1 MTVLVI
7 LKCVVYT
14 RHSAAATQLWCSEVL
29 IVETLPQAIAPTLA
43 NAPSPKTVSAGAQQ
57 ALQSLPSA
65 FGPEDL
71 VAHRGMCA
79 RVQLELGAVQ
89 LDRHRVRMQ
98 EALIAGVPVRIFT
111 PPEIPAQNRARVLLN
126 LHGGG
131 FTVDAGSVTE
141 NVPVAAYARMTVIA
155 ARYRLA
161 PEHPFP
167 AAVDDAEAVY
177 SALLGDHTREQIG
190 LYGTSAG
197 ACLCAQLLVRLARA
211 GRPLPRAFGFFTG
224 TADLS
229 RSGDSEFFFRP
240 ASDPASNADQFT
252 AYVGNHDRLSPMIS
266 PIFSDLKGFPP
277 TLCIA
282 GTRDFMLS
290 QTSLFH
296 QALLR
301 SGVDARLLIFEAM
314 PHAHWI
320 FLDLPESDQAFR
332 SVAGFFTNQFG
343 VGD

>member
-1 MTVLVI
+1 VLVEKI
-7 LKCVVYT
+7 AQVVD
-14 RHSAAATQLWCSEVL
+14 A
-29 IVETLPQAIAPTLA
+29 
-43 NAPSPKTVSAGAQQ
+43 APSPKTVSAAAQEVLRGLSNV
-57 ALQSLPSA
+57 A
-65 FGPEDL
+65 GPEDL
-71 VAHRGMCA
+71 EIHRGMCA
-79 RVQLELGAVQ
+79 RVQRELGAVQ
-89 LDRHRVRMQ
+89 LERHGVQMR
-98 EALIAGVPVRIFT
+98 ESSIAGVAVRIFT
-111 PPEIPAQNRARVLLN
+111 PGEIPVGNRGCVLFN

-141 NVPVAAYARMTVIA
+141 NAPIAAYARMTVVA

-177 SALLGDHTREQIG
+177 RALAGDHTADRIG

-197 ACLCAQLLVRLARA
+197 ACLCAQLLVRLRNT
-211 GRPLPRAFGFFTG
+211 GLPLPRAFGFFTG

-240 ASDPASNADQFT
+240 AGDPTSIADQFFE
-252 AYVGNHDRLSPMIS
+252 YVGGHDRLSPQIS

-290 QTSLFH
+290 QTALFH
-296 QALLR
+296 HALLR
-301 SGVDARLLIFEAM
+301 SGVDARLLVFEAM

-320 FLDLPESDQAFR
+320 FLDLPECDQAFR
-332 SVAGFFTNQFG
+332 AMANFFGSNLKSVG
-343 VGD
+343 

>member
-1 MTVLVI
+1 VSVWLPPTPS
-7 LKCVVYT
+7 
-14 RHSAAATQLWCSEVL
+14 SADEVL
-29 IVETLPQAIAPTLA
+29 LVEKVPQAVLSTLS
-43 NAPSPKTVSAGAQQ
+43 NAPSPETVSAAAQE
-57 ALQSLPSA
+57 ALRSLPSA
-65 FGPEDL
+65 SGPEDL
-71 VAHRGMCA
+71 EIHRAMCA
-79 RVQLELGAVQ
+79 AVQRELGAIQ
-89 LDRHRVRMQ
+89 LERHRVQMR
-98 EALIAGVPVRIFT
+98 EAAIAGVPVRIYS
-111 PPEIPAQNRARVLLN
+111 PPDMPVENRTRVLLN

-141 NVPVAAYARMTVIA
+141 NVSVAAYARMSVVA

-161 PEHPFP
+161 PEYPFP
-167 AAVDDAEAVY
+167 AAVDDAQAVY
-177 SALLGDHTREQIG
+177 RALLGDHTAEQVG

-197 ACLCAQLLVRLARA
+197 ACLCAQLLVRLRHS
-211 GRPLPRAFGFFTG
+211 RLPLPRAFGFFTG

-240 ASDPASNADQFT
+240 PGDPLSTADQFSD
-252 AYVGNHDRLSPMIS
+252 YVGDKERRSPEIS

-277 TLCIA
+277 TLCIT

-296 QALLR
+296 LALLR
-301 SGVDARLLIFEAM
+301 SGVDARLLVFEAM

-332 SVAGFFTNQFG
+332 AMASFFESHLL
-343 VGD
+343 

>member
-1 MTVLVI
+1 LLVE
-7 LKCVVYT
+7 KVAQAMA
-14 RHSAAATQLWCSEVL
+14 S
-29 IVETLPQAIAPTLA
+29 TLS
-43 NAPSPKTVSAGAQQ
+43 NAPSPETVSAAAQE
-57 ALQSLPSA
+57 ALRGLPDTS
-65 FGPEDL
+65 GPEDL
-71 VAHRGMCA
+71 ETHRGMCA
-79 RVQLELGAVQ
+79 RVQRELGAI
-89 LDRHRVRMQ
+89 LLERHGVHMQ
-98 EALIAGVPVRIFT
+98 VAAIAGVPVRVFT
-111 PPEIPAQNRARVLLN
+111 PAEMPVENPDRVLLN

-141 NVPVAAYARMTVIA
+141 NVPIAAYARMTVVA

-177 SALLGDHTREQIG
+177 RALLADHTAERIG

-197 ACLCAQLLVRLARA
+197 ACLCAQLLVRLRHT
-211 GRPLPRAFGFFTG
+211 GLPLPRAFGFFTG

-240 ASDPASNADQFT
+240 PGDPTSIAEQFS
-252 AYVGNHDRLSPMIS
+252 AYVNDNDRLSPQIS

-290 QTSLFH
+290 QTTLFH
-296 QALLR
+296 HALLR
-301 SGVDARLLIFEAM
+301 SGVDARLLVFEAM

-332 SVAGFFTNQFG
+332 AMASFFESQLGLVVLPQT
-343 VGD
+343 

>member
-1 MTVLVI
+1 MPTKIPAPMTSTI
-7 LKCVVYT
+7 I
-14 RHSAAATQLWCSEVL
+14 R
-29 IVETLPQAIAPTLA
+29 APG
-43 NAPSPKTVSAGAQQ
+43 PKTVSPAAQE
-57 ALQSLPSA
+57 ALRCLSDAPE
-65 FGPEDL
+65 PEDL
-71 VAHRGMCA
+71 EVNRGLCEA
-79 RVQLELGAVQ
+79 VQRDLGALQLE
-89 LDRHRVRMQ
+89 RHGVRMQ
-98 EALIAGVPVRIFT
+98 EATIGGVPARIYT
-111 PPEIPAQNRARVLLN
+111 PPSLPDRNRGCVLLN

-141 NVPVAAYARMTVIA
+141 NVPVAAYARMTVVA

-161 PEHPFP
+161 PEHSFP

-177 SALLGDHTREQIG
+177 RGLLAEHAPDQIG

-197 ACLCAQLLVRLARA
+197 ACLCAQLLVRLRSS
-211 GRPLPRAFGFFTG
+211 GRPVPRAFGFFTG

-229 RSGDSEFFFRP
+229 RCGDSEFFFRP
-240 ASDPASNADQFT
+240 REDFGTPPGQFS
-252 AYVGNHDRLSPMIS
+252 AYVGNSDRSSPEVS
-266 PIFSDLKGFPP
+266 PIFADLTGLPP

-290 QTSLFH
+290 QTALFH

-301 SGVDARLLIFEAM
+301 AGVDARLLVFEAM

-332 SVAGFFTNQFG
+332 AMAGFFEARIGAAG
-343 VGD
+343 VSNA

>member
-1 MTVLVI
+1 LWFG
-7 LKCVVYT
+7 
-14 RHSAAATQLWCSEVL
+14 AARSPERPARSDEVL
-29 IVETLPQAIAPTLA
+29 LVEKVAQVAVSTLS
-43 NAPSPKTVSAGAQQ
+43 NAPSPKTVSAAAQE
-57 ALQSLPSA
+57 ALRGLSNDS
-65 FGPEDL
+65 GPEDL
-71 VAHRGMCA
+71 EVHRGMCA
-79 RVQLELGAVQ
+79 RVQRELGTALLERHGVQ
-89 LDRHRVRMQ
+89 MQ
-98 EALIAGVPVRIFT
+98 ESSIAGVAVRIFT
-111 PPEIPAQNRARVLLN
+111 PAQIPARNRDCVLLN

-131 FTVDAGSVTE
+131 FIVDAGSVTE
-141 NVPVAAYARMTVIA
+141 NAPIAAYAGMTVVA

-177 SALLGDHTREQIG
+177 RTLVADHTADRIG

-197 ACLCAQLLVRLARA
+197 ACLCAQLLVRLRRIGCA
-211 GRPLPRAFGFFTG
+211 LPRAFGFFTG

-240 ASDPASNADQFT
+240 VADPTSIANQFSE
-252 AYVGNHDRLSPMIS
+252 YVSGHDRLSPLIS
-266 PIFSDLKGFPP
+266 PIFSDLKGLPP

-290 QTSLFH
+290 QTALFH

-301 SGVDARLLIFEAM
+301 SGVDARLLVFEAM

-332 SVAGFFTNQFG
+332 ALASFFERSLMP
-343 VGD
+343 VVPPRP